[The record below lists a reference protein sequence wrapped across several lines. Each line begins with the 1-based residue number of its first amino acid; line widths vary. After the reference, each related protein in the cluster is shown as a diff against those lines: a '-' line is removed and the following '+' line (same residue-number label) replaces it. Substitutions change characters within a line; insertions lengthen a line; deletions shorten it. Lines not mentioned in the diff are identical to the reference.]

1 LLAGDVGESWP
12 DEKTQELLSA
22 GHDLELA
29 FDRTAAHLH
38 DLADKCEAEP
48 VWTL

>member
-1 LLAGDVGESWP
+1 
-12 DEKTQELLSA
+12 
-22 GHDLELA
+22 LA

-48 VWTL
+48 VWTLWLRS